1 MHSFVKIDSP
11 SSFKNSPSDRKNK
24 LRVVPTVPH
33 RSNEVLF
40 DLVRV
45 SLCHTASFK
54 SVRFFA
60 KIITANHGSFS
71 IFEPVV
77 LKLYSR
83 HCCHSNCKILFRIF
97 VTLKGR
103 HIC

>member
-11 SSFKNSPSDRKNK
+11 SSFKNSPSDRENK

-60 KIITANHGSFS
+60 KIDHHGARITDPFQSLS
-71 IFEPVV
+71 P
-77 LKLYSR
+77 
-83 HCCHSNCKILFRIF
+83 
-97 VTLKGR
+97 
-103 HIC
+103 

>member
-1 MHSFVKIDSP
+1 MNTIIFIYSFVKIDSP
-11 SSFKNSPSDRKNK
+11 SSFKSLPPDRKNK

-60 KIITANHGSFS
+60 KIDHHGNLITANHGSFS
-71 IFEPVV
+71 IF
-77 LKLYSR
+77 
-83 HCCHSNCKILFRIF
+83 
-97 VTLKGR
+97 
-103 HIC
+103 

>member
-1 MHSFVKIDSP
+1 MNTIIFMYSFVKIDSP
-11 SSFKNSPSDRKNK
+11 SSFKSLPPDSKNK

-45 SLCHTASFK
+45 SLCRTASFK

-77 LKLYSR
+77 
-83 HCCHSNCKILFRIF
+83 
-97 VTLKGR
+97 
-103 HIC
+103 

>member
-60 KIITANHGSFS
+60 KIDHHG
-71 IFEPVV
+71 E
-77 LKLYSR
+77 SR
-83 HCCHSNCKILFRIF
+83 ILFN
-97 VTLKGR
+97 L
-103 HIC
+103 